1 MGHYAPRSAPSGAY
15 TTMTDTLPGAS
26 TAHHTDAA
34 VWASIHREEVR
45 QEEQLELIASE
56 NHASEEVMAAMGTA
70 LTNKYAE
77 GYPGRRY
84 YGGCEHVD
92 EVEDLARDRAKE
104 LFGSERAN
112 VQPHSG
118 TQANMAAFMA
128 VLDPG
133 DKVLAM
139 SLDHGGHL
147 SHGHVK
153 NFSGVFYEFHSYGV
167 DRGTERV
174 DMDQV
179 RDQALQLRPRMLLA
193 GASAYSRPLDFEAFA
208 SIAREI
214 DALFMVDMAHIAGLV
229 AGGAHA
235 SPVPHADIVTMTTHK
250 TLRGPRGGLIL
261 CPKDRIVRVNSAL
274 FPGGQG
280 GPLMH
285 VIAAKAIAFREAL
298 QPSFK
303 DYAAQV
309 VANAG
314 VLADTLSEAG
324 IRIVSGGTDNHVMLV
339 DVGSIGLSGAA
350 AEDALHRVG
359 ITCNKNLIPFDE
371 RPPMEAS
378 GIRLGTAAITTRGLD
393 QTDMGALG
401 GWIAQVLRSPEDEA
415 VVERVR
421 GEVAALT
428 AAKPIYA
435 SRS

>member
-1 MGHYAPRSAPSGAY
+1 
-15 TTMTDTLPGAS
+15 
-26 TAHHTDAA
+26 
-34 VWASIHREEVR
+34 
-45 QEEQLELIASE
+45 
-56 NHASEEVMAAMGTA
+56 
-70 LTNKYAE
+70 
-77 GYPGRRY
+77 
-84 YGGCEHVD
+84 
-92 EVEDLARDRAKE
+92 
-104 LFGSERAN
+104 
-112 VQPHSG
+112 
-118 TQANMAAFMA
+118 
-128 VLDPG
+128 
-133 DKVLAM
+133 
-139 SLDHGGHL
+139 
-147 SHGHVK
+147 
-153 NFSGVFYEFHSYGV
+153 
-167 DRGTERV
+167 
-174 DMDQV
+174 
-179 RDQALQLRPRMLLA
+179 
-193 GASAYSRPLDFEAFA
+193 
-208 SIAREI
+208 
-214 DALFMVDMAHIAGLV
+214 MVDMAHIAGLV

-393 QTDMGALG
+393 QADMGALG

>member
-1 MGHYAPRSAPSGAY
+1 
-15 TTMTDTLPGAS
+15 MTDTLSGAN
-26 TAHHTDAA
+26 AALHTDDA
-34 VWASIHREEVR
+34 VWASIHREEER
-45 QEEQLELIASE
+45 QEAQLELIASE

-128 VLDPG
+128 LLAPG

-153 NFSGVFYEFHSYGV
+153 NFSGVFYDFHSYGV
-167 DRGTERV
+167 DRETERV

-179 RDQALQLRPRMLLA
+179 REQALQLRPRMIIA
-193 GASAYSRPLDFEAFA
+193 GASAYSRPLDFAAFA
-208 SIAREI
+208 AIAKEV

-303 DYAAQV
+303 EYAAQV

-314 VLADTLSEAG
+314 VLADTLGEAG
-324 IRIVSGGTDNHVMLV
+324 VRIVSGGTDNHVMLV
-339 DVGSIGLSGAA
+339 DVGSIGLSGAS

-393 QTDMGALG
+393 QADMRALG
-401 GWIAQVLRSPEDEA
+401 AWIAEVLRSPEDEA
-415 VVERVR
+415 VIQRVR

-428 AAKPIYA
+428 AARPIYA
-435 SRS
+435 PRS

>member
-1 MGHYAPRSAPSGAY
+1 MTDALSSPQPAFRSAA
-15 TTMTDTLPGAS
+15 
-26 TAHHTDAA
+26 HTDED
-34 VWASIHREEVR
+34 VWASIAREERR

-56 NHASEEVMAAMGTA
+56 NHTSPEVMAAMGTA

-84 YGGCEHVD
+84 YGGCEFVD
-92 EVEDLARDRAKE
+92 EVEDIARDRAKE

-118 TQANMAAFMA
+118 TQANMAAFMS
-128 VLDPG
+128 LLSPG
-133 DKVLAM
+133 DRVLAM

-147 SHGHVK
+147 SHGHQK

-167 DRGTERV
+167 DRETERI
-174 DMDQV
+174 DMNVV
-179 RDQALQLRPRMLLA
+179 RERAHEVRPKLLLA
-193 GASAYSRPLDFEAFA
+193 GASAYSRPIDFAAFA
-208 SIAREI
+208 EIAREV

-229 AGGAHA
+229 AGGVHD
-235 SPVPHADIVTMTTHK
+235 SPVPHADVVTMTTHK

-261 CPKDRIVRVNSAL
+261 CPKDRIVKINSAL

-303 DYAAQV
+303 DYARAT
-309 VANAG
+309 VANATA
-314 VLADTLSEAG
+314 LAETLAGEG
-324 IRIVSGGTDNHVMLV
+324 IRIVSGGTENHVMLV
-339 DVGSIGLSGAA
+339 DVGSIGLSGAQ

-378 GIRLGTAAITTRGLD
+378 GIRLGTAAVTTRGLGVS
-393 QTDMGALG
+393 DMKALG
-401 GWIAQVLRSPEDEA
+401 GWIAEVLRAPEDGA
-415 VVERVR
+415 TLERV
-421 GEVAALT
+421 GSAVGSLS
-428 AAKPIYA
+428 AAKPIY
-435 SRS
+435 

>member
-1 MGHYAPRSAPSGAY
+1 
-15 TTMTDTLPGAS
+15 MTDTLSGPD
-26 TAHHTDAA
+26 TALHTDAA
-34 VWASIHREEVR
+34 VWASIHREEER
-45 QEEQLELIASE
+45 QEAQLELIASE

-104 LFGSERAN
+104 LFGAERAN

-167 DRGTERV
+167 DRETERI

-179 RDQALQLRPRMLLA
+179 RDQALQLRPRMLIA
-193 GASAYSRPLDFEAFA
+193 GASAYSRPIDFEAFA
-208 SIAREI
+208 SIAREL

-324 IRIVSGGTDNHVMLV
+324 VRIVSGGTDNHVMLV

-393 QTDMGALG
+393 QADMSALG
-401 GWIAQVLRSPEDEA
+401 AWIAEVLRSPEDEA
-415 VVERVR
+415 VIERVR

-435 SRS
+435 PRS

>member
-1 MGHYAPRSAPSGAY
+1 
-15 TTMTDTLPGAS
+15 MTDTLPGAS
-26 TAHHTDAA
+26 TALHTDAA

-393 QTDMGALG
+393 QADMRALG
-401 GWIAQVLRSPEDEA
+401 AWIAEVLRSPEDEA
-415 VVERVR
+415 VIQRVR

-428 AAKPIYA
+428 AARPIYA
-435 SRS
+435 PRS

>member
-1 MGHYAPRSAPSGAY
+1 
-15 TTMTDTLPGAS
+15 MTDTLPGAK
-26 TAHHTDAA
+26 AALHTDDA
-34 VWASIHREEVR
+34 VWASIHREEER
-45 QEEQLELIASE
+45 QEAQLELIASE

-128 VLDPG
+128 LLAPG

-153 NFSGVFYEFHSYGV
+153 NFSGVFYDFHSYGV
-167 DRGTERV
+167 DRETERV

-179 RDQALQLRPRMLLA
+179 REQALQLRPRMIIA
-193 GASAYSRPLDFEAFA
+193 GASAYSRPLDFAAFA
-208 SIAREI
+208 AIAKEV

-303 DYAAQV
+303 EYAAQV

-314 VLADTLSEAG
+314 VLADTLGEAG
-324 IRIVSGGTDNHVMLV
+324 VRIVSGGTDNHVMLV
-339 DVGSIGLSGAA
+339 DVGSIGLSGAS

-393 QTDMGALG
+393 QADMRALG
-401 GWIAQVLRSPEDEA
+401 AWIAEVLRSPEDEA
-415 VVERVR
+415 VIQRVR

-428 AAKPIYA
+428 AARPIYA
-435 SRS
+435 PRS

>member
-1 MGHYAPRSAPSGAY
+1 
-15 TTMTDTLPGAS
+15 MTDTLPGAN
-26 TAHHTDAA
+26 AALHTDDA
-34 VWASIHREEVR
+34 VWASIHREEER
-45 QEEQLELIASE
+45 QEAQLELIASE

-128 VLDPG
+128 LLAPG

-153 NFSGVFYEFHSYGV
+153 NFSGVFYDFHSYGV
-167 DRGTERV
+167 DRETERV

-179 RDQALQLRPRMLLA
+179 REQALQLRPRMIIA
-193 GASAYSRPLDFEAFA
+193 GASAYSRPLDFAAFA
-208 SIAREI
+208 AIAKEV

-303 DYAAQV
+303 EYAAQV

-314 VLADTLSEAG
+314 VLADTLGEAG
-324 IRIVSGGTDNHVMLV
+324 VRIVSGGTDNHVMLV
-339 DVGSIGLSGAA
+339 DVGSIGLSGAS

-393 QTDMGALG
+393 QADMRALG
-401 GWIAQVLRSPEDEA
+401 AWIAEVLRSPEDEA
-415 VVERVR
+415 VIQRVR

-428 AAKPIYA
+428 AARPIYA
-435 SRS
+435 PRS

>member
-1 MGHYAPRSAPSGAY
+1 
-15 TTMTDTLPGAS
+15 MTDTLPGAS
-26 TAHHTDAA
+26 TALHTDAA